1 MRIEEV
7 RGRIP
12 LTTSRKLKYGGVA
25 IKTRNKSLTLTK
37 IDFFSFNNAQN
48 GTSRTLNS
56 PHIFL
61 SIHFKTFVFTRSK
74 HNLEQTTHF

>member
-12 LTTSRKLKYGGVA
+12 TTTSRKLKYGGVA

-37 IDFFSFNNAQN
+37 IDFFHLTMHRKVLA
-48 GTSRTLNS
+48 GL
-56 PHIFL
+56 
-61 SIHFKTFVFTRSK
+61 
-74 HNLEQTTHF
+74 